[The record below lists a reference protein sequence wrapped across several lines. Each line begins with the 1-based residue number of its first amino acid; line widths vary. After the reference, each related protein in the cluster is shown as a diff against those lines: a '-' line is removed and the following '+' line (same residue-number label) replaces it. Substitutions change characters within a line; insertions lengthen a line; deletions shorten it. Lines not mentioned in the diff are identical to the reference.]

1 VPAFA
6 WVPSFETL
14 FLLFFMAVAAR
25 PSLEYHSTALGM
37 LWTMLRYPCPHCR
50 ESLEAPAEL
59 IGQDV
64 QCPRCGQRTIVP
76 RPVASLAGRDRRV
89 PSGVTVPLLVSAI
102 GNIVV
107 SLIWISTC
115 FLSFLAIPLII
126 LCIFEFVLYS
136 QAGRI
141 PLNRFASKAKTL
153 GIFEVIAGLLNTIT
167 LVCGIIVLVNS
178 SRIQED
184 AAPTYGY

>member
-1 VPAFA
+1 
-6 WVPSFETL
+6 
-14 FLLFFMAVAAR
+14 
-25 PSLEYHSTALGM
+25 
-37 LWTMLRYPCPHCR
+37 
-50 ESLEAPAEL
+50 
-59 IGQDV
+59 
-64 QCPRCGQRTIVP
+64 
-76 RPVASLAGRDRRV
+76 VASLAGRDRRV